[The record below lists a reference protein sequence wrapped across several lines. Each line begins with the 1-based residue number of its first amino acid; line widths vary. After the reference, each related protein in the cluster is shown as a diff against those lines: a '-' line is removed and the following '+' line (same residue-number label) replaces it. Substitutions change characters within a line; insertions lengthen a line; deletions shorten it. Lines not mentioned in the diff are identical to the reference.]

1 MLDFHTHIL
10 PGMDDGSKN
19 VSTSL
24 TMLEESAAYG
34 ADTVALTPHFYGE
47 ENSPDQ
53 FLARRDM
60 AWRSLAAAIEAR
72 GAENYPRLLLGAEV
86 RFFNGISIT
95 EELESLC
102 LEGTNFLLLEMPF
115 VRWNERML
123 REVAAISR
131 RGVKPVAAHV
141 ERYMDF
147 QPKRLMADFMSLDI
161 YIQCN
166 AEFFLARKT
175 TRRAIHMLQ
184 NEQIQFI
191 GSDAH
196 NITTRPPNLGP
207 ALEVIE
213 WKLGREA
220 LERLEECEELV
231 LEGSGAYL

>member
-10 PGMDDGSKN
+10 PGMDDGSKD

-24 TMLEESAAYG
+24 AMLEASAAYG
-34 ADTVALTPHFYGE
+34 ADAVAVTPHFYGE
-47 ENSPDQ
+47 DNSPAQ

-60 AWRSLAAAIEAR
+60 AFRRLTSVLEAS
-72 GAENYPRLLLGAEV
+72 GGDYPRLLLGAEV

-95 EELESLC
+95 EDLDSLC
-102 LEGTNFLLLEMPF
+102 LEGTRLLLLEMPF

-147 QPKRLMADFMSLDI
+147 QPKRILADFMGLDI

-166 AEFFLARKT
+166 AEFFLTRKT
-175 TRRAIHMLQ
+175 ARRALHMLE
-184 NEQIQFI
+184 NGQIQFL

-196 NITTRPPNLGP
+196 NTTTRPPNLFPARELIRQKMGQDALDYLAEYESL
-207 ALEVIE
+207 ALEE
-213 WKLGREA
+213 
-220 LERLEECEELV
+220 
-231 LEGSGAYL
+231 SGAWA